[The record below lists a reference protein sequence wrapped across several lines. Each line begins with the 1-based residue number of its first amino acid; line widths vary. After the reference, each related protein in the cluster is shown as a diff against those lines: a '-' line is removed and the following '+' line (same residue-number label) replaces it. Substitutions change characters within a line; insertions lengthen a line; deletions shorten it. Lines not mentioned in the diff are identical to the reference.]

1 MILEFYNTFGWIS
14 KPLPFRKR
22 KRIMDPSGNP
32 EKRKEQVIKK
42 TMPKKLKRS
51 LLLLLYLFHWRTLIW
66 YVQWPYYEIRYW
78 IKHRSRNKDEDS
90 LQVNQKSDSGSSM
103 NSG

>member
-1 MILEFYNTFGWIS
+1 MDFKTASIQKEEKGS
-14 KPLPFRKR
+14 
-22 KRIMDPSGNP
+22 RIIHGNP

-42 TMPKKLKRS
+42 TMPKKLKKS

-78 IKHRSRNKDEDS
+78 IKHRSRDKDEDS
-90 LQVNQKSDSGSSM
+90 WQGEPKE
-103 NSG
+103 

>member
-1 MILEFYNTFGWIS
+1 VDFKTASIQKEENGSSI
-14 KPLPFRKR
+14 
-22 KRIMDPSGNP
+22 IHGNP

-78 IKHRSRNKDEDS
+78 IKHHSRDKDEES
-90 LQVNQKSDSGSSM
+90 LQDERKE
-103 NSG
+103 

>member
-1 MILEFYNTFGWIS
+1 MDFKTASIQKEENGSWI
-14 KPLPFRKR
+14 
-22 KRIMDPSGNP
+22 IHGNP

-42 TMPKKLKRS
+42 TMPKKLKKS

-78 IKHRSRNKDEDS
+78 IKHLLRNKNENS
-90 LQVNQKSDSGSSM
+90 LQSEQKE
-103 NSG
+103 

>member
-1 MILEFYNTFGWIS
+1 
-14 KPLPFRKR
+14 
-22 KRIMDPSGNP
+22 MDFKTASIQKEENGSWTLHGNP

-90 LQVNQKSDSGSSM
+90 LQGEPKE
-103 NSG
+103 

>member
-1 MILEFYNTFGWIS
+1 MDFKTASIQKEENGS
-14 KPLPFRKR
+14 
-22 KRIMDPSGNP
+22 RIIHGNP

-42 TMPKKLKRS
+42 TMPKKLKKS

-78 IKHRSRNKDEDS
+78 IKHRSRNKNEDS
-90 LQVNQKSDSGSSM
+90 LQDDPKE
-103 NSG
+103 

>member
-1 MILEFYNTFGWIS
+1 MDFKTASIQKEENGSWI
-14 KPLPFRKR
+14 
-22 KRIMDPSGNP
+22 IHGNP

-42 TMPKKLKRS
+42 TMPKKLKKS

-78 IKHRSRNKDEDS
+78 IMHRSRNKDEDS
-90 LQVNQKSDSGSSM
+90 LHGKPKE
-103 NSG
+103 

>member
-1 MILEFYNTFGWIS
+1 VDFKTASIQKEENGSWT
-14 KPLPFRKR
+14 LPR
-22 KRIMDPSGNP
+22 NP

-42 TMPKKLKRS
+42 TMPKKLKKS

-90 LQVNQKSDSGSSM
+90 LHGEPKE
-103 NSG
+103 

>member
-1 MILEFYNTFGWIS
+1 MDFKTASIQKEENGSWT
-14 KPLPFRKR
+14 LP
-22 KRIMDPSGNP
+22 GNP

-42 TMPKKLKRS
+42 TMPKKLKKS

-78 IKHRSRNKDEDS
+78 IKHHSRNKDEDS
-90 LQVNQKSDSGSSM
+90 LQGEPKE
-103 NSG
+103 